1 MCTPVSG
8 CESLRELAASLSTS
22 AWPRAPWSAAMKWC
36 RSRVRSEHA
45 AGLDLVLV
53 LVLVLAGAE
62 GTEQQAQVI
71 HAPGAD
77 APQALGDGRA
87 QSRMARSIGS
97 SSREKVSA
105 PARHFS

>member
-53 LVLVLAGAE
+53 LVEAE
-62 GTEQQAQVI
+62 GTEQQVQVI
-71 HAPGAD
+71 HAPVAD